1 MSAGPVVRTRVL
13 PALAAAG
20 VAAALAAS
28 GWYGWR
34 ELAARP
40 IAHVTFAG
48 DLARIASA
56 DLDAFA
62 RGWQGQPAGSVSL
75 AAVRESARRI
85 PWVRDAAVRRRFPDG
100 LEVTLEAHQ
109 ALARWNGAALVSTRG
124 DVFTAPYTGTL
135 PRFIGPDGAAALM
148 VHQYAPIARA
158 LAPLAS
164 PVAELRLSPRGAWQV
179 ALASGLTLELGR
191 ADIEPRIERFV
202 AAWPGLA
209 ARGVETR
216 HVDLRY
222 ANGFALR
229 RVSDSAPVSTSSN
242 AAQSR
247 EAAAATQPKSKKR

>member
-1 MSAGPVVRTRVL
+1 MKAAPVLRTRVL

-20 VAAALAAS
+20 VAAALAAG

-34 ELAARP
+34 ELSARP
-40 IAHVTFAG
+40 IAQVTFAG
-48 DLARIASA
+48 DLARIAPA

-62 RGWQGQPAGSVSL
+62 RGWQGRPAGGVSL
-75 AAVRESARRI
+75 AAVREAARRI
-85 PWVRDAAVRRRFPDG
+85 PWVRDAAVRRRFPAG

-109 ALARWNGAALVSTRG
+109 VLARWGDGALVSTRG
-124 DVFTAPYTGTL
+124 DVFKAPYTGML
-135 PRFIGPDGAAALM
+135 PRFIGPDGAADLM
-148 VHQYAPIARA
+148 VHQYLPIARA

-164 PVAELRLSPRGAWQV
+164 PVAELRLSARGAWQV

-191 ADIEPRIERFV
+191 ADIAPRVERFV
-202 AAWPGLA
+202 AAWPGLV

-229 RVSDSAPVSTSSN
+229 RVSDSVPVPAPGN
-242 AAQSR
+242 AAKSR
-247 EAAAATQPKSKKR
+247 EPAAPTPPRSKKR